1 MTTSSTQP
9 ATVTGALWQASARTS
24 RMAKHH
30 IPSYEAQSL
39 DRTIKQAVYETEL
52 RLSRQRWLPN
62 LRHNFC
68 LFLDT
73 PFRPVDPVGSCR
85 SNYDNIEA
93 ALDTLMEDMR
103 NSQCFAMRARPNV
116 VSETVAIDHH
126 LCSPVRPSA
135 NVDPAH
141 VRQVCSVTVFEQACN
156 PLPASWHPACSRQ
169 QSMRDCSNLH
179 VSRHSIWR

>member
-1 MTTSSTQP
+1 
-9 ATVTGALWQASARTS
+9 
-24 RMAKHH
+24 
-30 IPSYEAQSL
+30 
-39 DRTIKQAVYETEL
+39 VYETEL

-141 VRQVCSVTVFEQACN
+141 DACYVRLVNIGTCETGLQRDGLRTSLQSFTS
-156 PLPASWHPACSRQ
+156 LLASR
-169 QSMRDCSNLH
+169 L
-179 VSRHSIWR
+179 